1 LRKFTKYEMWILSV
15 VGCVRPD
22 NFTKNRFS
30 LSDAP
35 TQSVIPKT
43 ENDAISFIHMMAG
56 FTLPKS

>member
-1 LRKFTKYEMWILSV
+1 MWILSV